1 MAAASPSAAS
11 MGSAMV
17 GRCVESSLSA
27 SVHDEVDSASARALG
42 FESIAPA
49 PTGTG
54 AGEWSG
60 LAGSTEAPSV
70 GPSLAFSFVA
80 LMAYRF
86 FGFDGV
92 LVDERPCNE
101 INREREL

>member
-1 MAAASPSAAS
+1 MAGASPSAAS

-27 SVHDEVDSASARALG
+27 SVHDEVDSASARELG

-49 PTGTG
+49 PTG

-60 LAGSTEAPSV
+60 LAGSAEAPSV

-92 LVDERPCNE
+92 LVDEWPCNE